1 MGIDVSGE
9 RNLGLWG
16 SVLALLGGFVP
27 YLRSVLGLIGFV
39 MVLMALKGISDKVG
53 DDRPFRNYLFV
64 FVSGVAVVVL
74 ILFLIFGSLS
84 GLWRA
89 EIHEETHWGA
99 PGGSTSADYEMH
111 VPLPIIS
118 GIVLLFILMVIVM
131 AYFEIKTWEAM
142 YEITGTREFG
152 DAANWFKWGAV
163 TSIVLVGL
171 LLLFIARIFVILGFH
186 SMPDELEEK
195 GTTDFAIDSPIA

>member
-9 RNLGLWG
+9 RNLGLWGG

-27 YLRSVLGLIGFV
+27 YLRSILGLIGFV

-64 FVSGVAVVVL
+64 FVSGGVAVVVL

-89 EIHEETHWGA
+89 EIHEETHWGGA

-118 GIVLLFILMVIVM
+118 GIVLLFILMVVVM

-152 DAANWFKWGAV
+152 GDAANWFKWG
-163 TSIVLVGL
+163 GL
-171 LLLFIARIFVILGFH
+171 
-186 SMPDELEEK
+186 
-195 GTTDFAIDSPIA
+195 